1 MLCWVV
7 LIFGCQSF
15 QFVLCGTDCLSRIE
29 QEIVWVVVKGRVCQH
44 ADNSDNFDVCGSAMH
59 DVDFFVL
66 ETSKVS

>member
-1 MLCWVV
+1 
-7 LIFGCQSF
+7 
-15 QFVLCGTDCLSRIE
+15 LSRIE